1 MPFFLGHSSNESNDN
16 IQVQKSLELR
26 SIIDCPRHDFSGEGV
41 LNLRCEPV
49 LVPTV
54 LPEGSAADMGVNLS
68 DHRVVDIHPGGHL
81 LARCTILEQSKD
93 ISLCSTGHIGW
104 GCNCT
109 EGVLC
114 IVEGQVI

>member
-1 MPFFLGHSSNESNDN
+1 MPFLWGHSSNVSNDD

-26 SIIDCPRHDFSGEGV
+26 SIIDCPRHDFSQEGV
-41 LNLRCEPV
+41 LNLRSEPV

-81 LARCTILEQSKD
+81 LAGCTILEQSKD

-104 GCNCT
+104 GVIALR
-109 EGVLC
+109 GSYVL
-114 IVEGQVI
+114 